1 MDFID
6 ERRGKYTNL
15 ENINLAVAESE
26 IVRRLSAG
34 LENKTILFRQINRGL
49 SNEIKLIA
57 KPQSLFP
64 FFIKV
69 GDHSEIQKEY
79 EGYKL
84 LRLRVP
90 STNIPHFEKIEYYK
104 DKAGIMYRYVT
115 AGLVS
120 DKISRLDLFI
130 GEDSQI
136 YSEALIKELF
146 DVVMKKCHWF
156 DGQAPLKKIKLP
168 PLESP
173 QQGYDQKIW
182 DELVEYYESI
192 KVRAEEC
199 KAPHAIIH
207 GDLHPKNVL
216 VTKNYVPIII
226 DFTMADEDSCVY
238 RDYAK
243 LEIHLQFQVMES
255 VAKQFL
261 HIAQRTYTSGEL
273 ILPRSNR
280 EISSCI
286 HALRC
291 TLWKTCLSKTFG
303 LTNQVIDTGYTGY
316 LMYYLIRF
324 WSKTGNSF
332 EARELA
338 LSEIRS
344 LAHAI

>member
-6 ERRGKYTNL
+6 ERRGEYTNL
-15 ENINLAVAESE
+15 ENINLAVAEAE
-26 IVRRLSAG
+26 IVRMLSG
-34 LENKTILFRQINRGL
+34 LENKKILFRQINRGL

-69 GDHSEIQKEY
+69 GDHSEVQKEY

-90 STNIPHFEKIEYYK
+90 SINIPHFEKIKYYK

-115 AGLVS
+115 AGLIS
-120 DKISRLDLFI
+120 DKISRLDSFI
-130 GEDSQI
+130 GEDNQI

-156 DGQAPLKKIKLP
+156 DGQAPLKTIKLP
-168 PLESP
+168 PLELP
-173 QQGYDQKIW
+173 QQGYDQKTW
-182 DELVEYYESI
+182 DKLTEYYESI
-192 KVRAEEC
+192 KGRAEKC

-226 DFTMADEDSCVY
+226 DFSMADEDSCVY

-243 LEIHLQFQVMES
+243 LEIHLQFQARES

-303 LTNQVIDTGYTGY
+303 LTNQEIDTGYTGY

-332 EARELA
+332 KARELA

-344 LAHAI
+344 LA